1 MADEELTISLRN
13 EEFVKKLV
21 ETQRVIEATKKDM
34 RELYEQGKKGLSD
47 PKKIEEYDDKMKE
60 LQKTLSDV
68 SDEQDKLVDGFDQSS
83 KKIEKSGS
91 NIVRAAKGWALG
103 FATLTTAVAAFKK
116 IVESTD
122 RLSDKFAKT
131 LNGWKEGFNALTR
144 AVANLDFKNLSRDI
158 KNAIAEG
165 QRYAETQD
173 AIGDASRAARIEI
186 AQNNT
191 KINELRIAQQNANL
205 TREEQIKLG
214 EEAVALL
221 KRNSELET
229 KIAEDTLD
237 NDLRLAASNA
247 KTTKEVVES
256 FIKRDEALLSNL
268 ALGEQYNK
276 LQLELAQTARTV
288 ATGTTAIVLVDKERE
303 KAIKAQIAALPKEAK
318 EYSELAK
325 TIDNVVEPLR
335 DKIVADY
342 EAVESAIQAGRSL
355 RVENALNADLAAD
368 TKKTD
373 EGAAQSK
380 EKYYQ
385 KLLQLQDEYDKAIIE
400 SLTGEDKLK
409 AVRDYELKQIELF
422 RSEIEALG
430 ELTPEMQS
438 QLEYLAQRI
447 HETFKEAMLQYSKVT
462 PEQQD
467 AISKALL
474 SGVDLP
480 GIQKSF
486 IKTFEGDQFDF
497 SLWDKLGFSEED
509 TEELKEKLG
518 DAFDEIGDTLQD
530 YYDAEFENA
539 QRHRE
544 ILDQR
549 VSETQRAV
557 EAEIE
562 LYKAGYASNVD
573 AKKKEL
579 EDVQKARDKA
589 LAEEEKAQK
598 RQLVIESALQA
609 AALASAVANLFS
621 KETKKLGLLGVV
633 SAGIG
638 VASMLVSFASSIAK
652 INSATSYKLA
662 EGGSGSDTGVVTGK
676 RHSQGGERFTDHIEV
691 EGGEAWGVLS
701 RPATQKYG
709 EVFHEMVSSFNKD
722 KMPSF
727 VPISNSIMVEN
738 NGPNTR
744 LDKVIKEQRR
754 LNEAILSQPQVSIS
768 GSKKIVKQG
777 NKIRIVG

>member
-68 SDEQDKLVDGFDQSS
+68 GDEQDKLVDGFDQSS

-144 AVANLDFKNLSRDI
+144 AVANLDFKNLTRDI

-509 TEELKEKLG
+509 IEELKEKLG

-727 VPISNSIMVEN
+727 VPVSNSIMVEN